1 MDDSHIERQW
11 QAACAGGAGGE
22 VNGSADPD
30 THTVT
35 IADGNGVKEGMREN
49 EDIPGNENANGDTDG
64 DTDGVKNLLER
75 CNEVAGKVN
84 GFLKEE
90 FGDEDEVL
98 RGVQRQTRIA
108 RGVIEECLQKYRYV

>member
-1 MDDSHIERQW
+1 MDDSHIEKQW

-30 THTVT
+30 TQTVT
-35 IADGNGVKEGMREN
+35 IADGNGVEEGMRGN
-49 EDIPGNENANGDTDG
+49 EDIPGNGNANG

-108 RGVIEECLQKYRYV
+108 IGVIEECLQKYRYV